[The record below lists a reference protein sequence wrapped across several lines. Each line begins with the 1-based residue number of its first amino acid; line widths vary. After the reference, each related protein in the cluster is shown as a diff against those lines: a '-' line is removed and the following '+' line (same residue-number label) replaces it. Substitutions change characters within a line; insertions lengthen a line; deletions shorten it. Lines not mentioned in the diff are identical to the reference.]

1 MHHYNACHTRTH
13 NLSPFLQRS
22 RTLKLLQAISKQVD
36 VPLKL
41 PPLVVL
47 GGVSSGKSSVIEAFV
62 GYDFLP
68 KVGVVF

>member
-1 MHHYNACHTRTH
+1 
-13 NLSPFLQRS
+13 
-22 RTLKLLQAISKQVD
+22 LLQAISKQVD